1 MGRTADDAGMRSH
14 FLTDYL
20 DGDHYFH
27 VSHPQQNLDRART
40 QMKLVKD
47 MEEQFDAMAAVVAKY
62 GK

>member
-1 MGRTADDAGMRSH
+1 MATITS
-14 FLTDYL
+14 
-20 DGDHYFH
+20 

-40 QMKLVKD
+40 QLKLVKD